1 MSDLTFDPF
10 ALPSSFDPLA
20 ASSPPPPRR
29 RRRAAGEA
37 APERPPPQPSAEQR
51 LQALEDEV
59 AILKARLD
67 GLEKAI
73 EARLDD
79 QMGRIV
85 VEGGGDAGG
94 GAAGAGR
101 CGAAGRRRR

>member
-1 MSDLTFDPF
+1 MLERPT
-10 ALPSSFDPLA
+10 
-20 ASSPPPPRR
+20 PPPTV
-29 RRRAAGEA
+29 
-37 APERPPPQPSAEQR
+37 EQR

-67 GLEKAI
+67 GMEKAI

-85 VEGGGDAGG
+85 VRVAEMLEAERLALV
-94 GAAGAGR
+94 GAVLPT
-101 CGAAGRRRR
+101 RRRR